1 MPTRV
6 LIVDDDPIFREAI
19 AVALRKRG
27 YEIVGTASSLSGARA
42 AIAEERPDA
51 LLLDV
56 NLPDGDGSSFGADM
70 RSDGSRPRIL
80 LTSSDPE
87 AVPARLLRR
96 SGATGFVAKAE
107 LAVTDLEP
115 FLG

>member
-1 MPTRV
+1 VATRV

-19 AVALRKRG
+19 AIALRKRG
-27 YEIVGTASSLSGARA
+27 YEIVGTVSSLADARH
-42 AIAEERPDA
+42 AIAEESPDA

-56 NLPDGDGSSFGADM
+56 NLPDGDGISFAARV

-80 LTSSDPE
+80 LTSSDPG
-87 AVPARLLRR
+87 AVPAGLLRR
-96 SGATGFVAKAE
+96 SGAAGFVAKAE

>member
-27 YEIVGTASSLSGARA
+27 YDIVGTAASLADARH
-42 AIAEERPDA
+42 AIAEESPDA

-56 NLPDGDGSSFGADM
+56 NLPDGDGISFARV

-80 LTSSDPE
+80 LTSSDPG

-96 SGATGFVAKAE
+96 SGAAGFVAKAE

-115 FLG
+115 LLG

>member
-1 MPTRV
+1 MPIRV

-27 YEIVGTASSLSGARA
+27 YDIVGTASSLSDARA
-42 AIAEERPDA
+42 AIAEESPDA

-56 NLPDGDGSSFGADM
+56 NLPDGDGLSFTAGM
-70 RSDGSRPRIL
+70 RSDGSWPRIL
-80 LTSSDPE
+80 LTSSDPG